1 MKGNLHDGVSLNW
14 KWNDQVRFSMP
25 KHVPNLIKRLR
36 HVTPLQPQK
45 SPYPVPHVECGKK
58 IQTSPMEDDNPL
70 LPAQGVKLIQNI
82 IEAALCVVRIID

>member
-1 MKGNLHDGVSLNW
+1 M
-14 KWNDQVRFSMP
+14 
-25 KHVPNLIKRLR
+25 KRLKHLPPFKR
-36 HVTPLQPQK
+36 QK